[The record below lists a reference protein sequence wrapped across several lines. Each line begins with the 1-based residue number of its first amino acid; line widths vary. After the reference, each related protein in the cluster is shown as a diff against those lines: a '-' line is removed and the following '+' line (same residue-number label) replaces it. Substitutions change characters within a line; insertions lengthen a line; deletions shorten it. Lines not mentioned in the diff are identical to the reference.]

1 MTAIRFEDAR
11 VPLAVL
17 RHGPARAAGS
27 CRGAGWLVH
36 FRTWR
41 HRAKDRAQLAALG
54 DRMLADLG
62 ITRAEAQFLS
72 DKPFWRE

>member
-1 MTAIRFEDAR
+1 MTAIRFEDMGGSAAEIRRHSAR
-11 VPLAVL
+11 HLASSVA
-17 RHGPARAAGS
+17 ARAMAGF
-27 CRGAGWLVH
+27 H
-36 FRTWR
+36 EWR
-41 HRAKDRAQLAALG
+41 RRAKDRAQLATLD